1 MACQLN
7 SDRFQMDRVVGGL
20 QRAQGIEHLRRNI
33 EKNHKQG
40 LAQAAGRQRS
50 RRQGRGRG
58 GRGGRGRR
66 RLQGPA
72 LPPDPPPSPAP
83 QPFRV
88 FLAFLYES
96 MFLPSRW
103 MFDAYWRAMKARMV
117 YVWGEPLWVEYVFRV
132 YFHQD
137 AQGRH
142 AANWFCGRASK
153 LQPGHPA
160 SQQTAEQM
168 FRLLKRY
175 LAGRYPLPTHMSL
188 ACAIESAVRCWS
200 RPVEPHT
207 EVGNKA
213 MHSQLSSRV
222 SLSKPMCPDSW
233 MPGRSGTTLRRPG
246 GRLQYH
252 ASIHQIVKKS
262 PAALQ
267 LSIQRLDRPQHTF
280 LAMCVGRQTR
290 LPDGL
295 VNRMVSQVTA
305 SRLVTSIL

>member
-1 MACQLN
+1 M
-7 SDRFQMDRVVGGL
+7 
-20 QRAQGIEHLRRNI
+20 GIEHLRRNI

-50 RRQGRGRG
+50 RRQGRGR

-168 FRLLKRY
+168 FRLLKR
-175 LAGRYPLPTHMSL
+175 
-188 ACAIESAVRCWS
+188 
-200 RPVEPHT
+200 
-207 EVGNKA
+207 
-213 MHSQLSSRV
+213 
-222 SLSKPMCPDSW
+222 
-233 MPGRSGTTLRRPG
+233 
-246 GRLQYH
+246 
-252 ASIHQIVKKS
+252 
-262 PAALQ
+262 
-267 LSIQRLDRPQHTF
+267 
-280 LAMCVGRQTR
+280 
-290 LPDGL
+290 
-295 VNRMVSQVTA
+295 
-305 SRLVTSIL
+305 

>member
-7 SDRFQMDRVVGGL
+7 SDWFQMDRVVGGFT
-20 QRAQGIEHLRRNI
+20 
-33 EKNHKQG
+33 
-40 LAQAAGRQRS
+40 AQAAGRQRS

-175 LAGRYPLPTHMSL
+175 LAGGYPFAYAYELGV
-188 ACAIESAVRCWS
+188 CDRECGAVL
-200 RPVEPHT
+200 V
-207 EVGNKA
+207 
-213 MHSQLSSRV
+213 SS
-222 SLSKPMCPDSW
+222 C
-233 MPGRSGTTLRRPG
+233 G
-246 GRLQYH
+246 
-252 ASIHQIVKKS
+252 
-262 PAALQ
+262 AA
-267 LSIQRLDRPQHTF
+267 H
-280 LAMCVGRQTR
+280 
-290 LPDGL
+290 
-295 VNRMVSQVTA
+295 
-305 SRLVTSIL
+305 